1 MASATNGALVGIPD
15 TWVLCQVSTFNM
27 YYYFRHAKFSNE
39 GQDMLLFYKIEEDGA
54 RLTSNLLDIAVIKAF
69 KQLQMSIVPT

>member
-1 MASATNGALVGIPD
+1 
-15 TWVLCQVSTFNM
+15 M